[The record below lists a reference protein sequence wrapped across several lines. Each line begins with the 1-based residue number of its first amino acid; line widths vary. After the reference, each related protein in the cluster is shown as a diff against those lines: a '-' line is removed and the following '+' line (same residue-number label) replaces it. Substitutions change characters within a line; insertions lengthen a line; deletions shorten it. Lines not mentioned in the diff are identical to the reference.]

1 MIRFAA
7 VYFVVGIA
15 LGIYMA
21 STSNYTLV
29 PVHAHVNLLGWLSLA
44 VAGILYRLW
53 PEAAATRLAKA
64 HFVLYNAGIPIMS
77 VALFLRLQGVAKTE
91 RFLALGAVLLCAGVL
106 SFALN
111 VLINLSGGGS
121 RSEVPP

>member
-7 VYFVVGIA
+7 VYFIVGIA

-21 STSNYTLV
+21 STGNYTLM

-44 VAGILYRLW
+44 VAAVLYRLW

-64 HFVLYNAGIPIMS
+64 HFALYNAGFPIMTIAL
-77 VALFLRLQGVAKTE
+77 VLFLRGVSKAE
-91 RFLALGAVLLCAGVL
+91 PFVALGAVLLGAGVL
-106 SFALN
+106 SFTLN
-111 VLINLSGGGS
+111 VLINF
-121 RSEVPP
+121 RSQPIC